1 VSQTTEIGS
10 DNLRCTRI
18 AILNCINLNISSFAK
33 AAGLLL
39 PMLNWVLQWLQVIP
53 AIVTKYGCSVL
64 PDQLLKVVNASLLP
78 QASAVTAAGTVN
90 ENVPG
95 VVYVGV
101 VCEKIIE
108 EINSITQA
116 TIKERI
122 TFPLLPEKIK
132 ADLLIEKPFL
142 IFKEITER

>member
-1 VSQTTEIGS
+1 
-10 DNLRCTRI
+10 
-18 AILNCINLNISSFAK
+18 
-33 AAGLLL
+33 
-39 PMLNWVLQWLQVIP
+39 MLNWVLQWLQVIP